1 MNSHF
6 SVFTWQTAG
15 RSSSSSWPYPVTKL
29 ACHRHG
35 KSLPSVSPK
44 RLGIPLNTPSTSD
57 FALAGKPSPGNHDRS
72 ESSQTPAKAKPQH
85 KTPKR
90 QNLHERRTA
99 SLGAAT
105 RRALAWVRHK
115 ATDFRRDCW
124 RSPANA
130 RSDQRASEVLSCT
143 FSIQMVGK
151 MQTKFTT
158 LAQQISYQSWNPLR
172 KTSLPRFNPS
182 LQFSNGSTRKYQC
195 IVPPFLWA

>member
-1 MNSHF
+1 MANCRP
-6 SVFTWQTAG
+6 VFVIILAVPRHQAGQPPAWQ
-15 RSSSSSWPYPVTKL
+15 SPP
-29 ACHRHG
+29 
-35 KSLPSVSPK
+35 PVSPK
-44 RLGIPLNTPSTSD
+44 RLDTPLNTPSTSD
-57 FALAGKPSPGNHDRS
+57 FALAGKPSPGDHDRS
-72 ESSQTPAKAKPQH
+72 ESSQTPAKAKPQR

-99 SLGAAT
+99 GLGAAT
-105 RRALAWVRHK
+105 RRALAWVRRK

-130 RSDQRASEVLSCT
+130 RPGRRASEVLSYT

-158 LAQQISYQSWNPLR
+158 LAQQISYQSWNSLR
-172 KTSLPRFNPS
+172 KTSLPRSKPN